1 MKDTDIKEKIK
12 KLLALAQS
20 PNEHEAKAALLKA
33 KELMAKNK
41 MSDADFEEKDLT
53 LKSFEAEDIQWTT
66 DSGRIWMTD
75 LCRLICDNYCCSAAW
90 KTPRGT
96 RTHILVITG
105 IGDDLEI
112 CKAVVGYAVGFVEG
126 QIDRLARRYRT
137 MDPKVV
143 ANSYALGFIA
153 GLEMAYED
161 QKDEHPE
168 WGLVVVKPD
177 EVRKYEEGLGQKS
190 VRTRKTE
197 FNPAAHAAGL
207 KDGTNF
213 NPNKVLTAK
222 EA

>member
-1 MKDTDIKEKIK
+1 MTVTDIKDKIK
-12 KLLALAQS
+12 KLLALAKS

-66 DSGRIWMTD
+66 DSGRVWMAK
-75 LCRLICDNYCCSAAW
+75 LCELICDNYCCTAAW
-90 KTPRGT
+90 RTAKGT
-96 RTHILVITG
+96 RTHTLIITG

-137 MDPKVV
+137 MDGKVV
-143 ANSYALGFIA
+143 ANSYASGFIA

-161 QKDEHPE
+161 QQEEHPE
-168 WGLVVVKPD
+168 WGLVVVKPE
-177 EVRKYEEGLGQKS
+177 EVRKYEETLGHKS
-190 VRTRKTE
+190 VRTRKVE